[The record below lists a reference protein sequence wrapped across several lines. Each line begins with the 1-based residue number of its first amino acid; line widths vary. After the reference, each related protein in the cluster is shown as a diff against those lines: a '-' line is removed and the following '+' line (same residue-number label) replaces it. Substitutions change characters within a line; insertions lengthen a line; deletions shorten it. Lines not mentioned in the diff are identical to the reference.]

1 MDACMAFVA
10 GAAGKL
16 YDDGVD
22 MKYITN
28 QYHIKILETLQCM
41 LLGAISIN
49 SFTFTVVNLII
60 NLLNYISNGA
70 AWSAPYESSLLVV
83 FPIFL
88 LLSIGSREY
97 LTVPDMIVVV
107 YLAAILFFEPFFIKE
122 ETSPRKFVFR
132 LLITIIIIFMLLIPI
147 GLSNGIYLTLLYCF
161 GYLVASSI
169 YQGYSI
175 SHMSL
180 GDFIDELI
188 TGTIRCS
195 DPILDLFK

>member
-1 MDACMAFVA
+1 MAFVA

-49 SFTFTVVNLII
+49 SFTFTVINLII

-70 AWSAPYESSLLVV
+70 AWSAPFESSLLVV

-88 LLSIGSREY
+88 FLSIGSREY
-97 LTVPDMIVVV
+97 LTVPDMIVAV

-122 ETSPRKFVFR
+122 ETSPRKFIGRFVGT
-132 LLITIIIIFMLLIPI
+132 LIMICISMIPL
-147 GLSNGIYLTLLYCF
+147 GLSNGIYFTLLYCI
-161 GYLVASSI
+161 GYGVASSI

-188 TGTIRCS
+188 TGIQHFF
-195 DPILDLFK
+195 DPI

>member
-1 MDACMAFVA
+1 MAFVA

-49 SFTFTVVNLII
+49 SFTFTVIILII
-60 NLLNYISNGA
+60 DLLNYISNNA

-88 LLSIGSREY
+88 FLSIGSREY
-97 LTVPDMIVVV
+97 LTVPDIIVSI
-107 YLAAILFFEPFFIKE
+107 YLSGLLFFEPFFIKE
-122 ETSPRKFVFR
+122 ETSPRKFISRLFG
-132 LLITIIIIFMLLIPI
+132 LLILICISMIPL
-147 GLSNGIYLTLLYCF
+147 GLSNGIYLILLYCI
-161 GYLVASSI
+161 GYLVLSTI

-188 TGTIRCS
+188 TGTKRLF